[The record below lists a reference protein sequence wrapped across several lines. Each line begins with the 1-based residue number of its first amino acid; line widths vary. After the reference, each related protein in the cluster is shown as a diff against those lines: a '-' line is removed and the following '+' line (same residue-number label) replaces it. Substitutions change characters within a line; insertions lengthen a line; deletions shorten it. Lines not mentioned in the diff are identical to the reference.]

1 MRHNC
6 AQYLARDV
14 DALDG
19 AAHLAAVGEREVDR
33 VLGGGVQIGVAH
45 HHHRVFP
52 AALEHHPNLLASR
65 LWQEGAAAVAEF
77 VQILDE
83 HRKTCER
90 EGKYIEADIAK
101 KRLAE
106 LRQHEENRRQEGLR
120 SRQIAQRLG
129 VEEAHMLEFQ
139 QARPA

>member
-1 MRHNC
+1 MHPQHASQPVHVALRRHLNS
-6 AQYLARDV
+6 
-14 DALDG
+14 
-19 AAHLAAVGEREVDR
+19 
-33 VLGGGVQIGVAH
+33 
-45 HHHRVFP
+45 
-52 AALEHHPNLLASR
+52 LASC

-101 KRLAE
+101 KRLEE
-106 LRQHEENRRQEGLR
+106 LRQHEDNRKQEGLR

-139 QARPA
+139 QARPALLGPLVPP

>member
-1 MRHNC
+1 MVSRDFHPRRVQF
-6 AQYLARDV
+6 AAASFEPARR
-14 DALDG
+14 AHPG
-19 AAHLAAVGEREVDR
+19 AVWRTRRARAPSRQPAGTPR
-33 VLGGGVQIGVAH
+33 
-45 HHHRVFP
+45 

>member
-1 MRHNC
+1 MFVR
-6 AQYLARDV
+6 QGDKETARR
-14 DALDG
+14 
-19 AAHLAAVGEREVDR
+19 AHPVSVWKTRRARAPSC
-33 VLGGGVQIGVAH
+33 Q
-45 HHHRVFP
+45 P
-52 AALEHHPNLLASR
+52 AGTPRTALERHPNLPASR

-106 LRQHEENRRQEGLR
+106 LRQHEENRRQEGMR

>member
-1 MRHNC
+1 MLLRIVGRYRCAWRTRRARAPSGRQPACAPCTRHLI
-6 AQYLARDV
+6 A
-14 DALDG
+14 
-19 AAHLAAVGEREVDR
+19 
-33 VLGGGVQIGVAH
+33 
-45 HHHRVFP
+45 
-52 AALEHHPNLLASR
+52 LASC

-101 KRLAE
+101 KRLEE
-106 LRQHEENRRQEGLR
+106 LRQHEDNRKQEGLR

-139 QARPA
+139 QARPALLGPLVPP